1 LIDQLLDKV
10 NMEAGHWKQDIWDT
24 IKAIFWGLTIF
35 GIIINA
41 LNVIIGVNSLGI
53 YFHLFFNWTCMVHC
67 NKQFKNWIFTRCSI
81 DGLFALYF

>member
-1 LIDQLLDKV
+1 MIDQLLDKV

-53 YFHLFFNWTCMVHC
+53 Y
-67 NKQFKNWIFTRCSI
+67 IFIFSLI
-81 DGLFALYF
+81 GLAWYTVINSLKIGYLPDAQ